1 MGWWGQFSSG
11 GVEAAGSGWLEL
23 SLVMASMLGSGEVGG
38 REDDSDDTLGMGQLG
53 GGDVDEGDLVV
64 TGVGVE
70 RNLCSSSIDWLTKGM
85 IFLK

>member
-1 MGWWGQFSSG
+1 MS
-11 GVEAAGSGWLEL
+11 
-23 SLVMASMLGSGEVGG
+23 SMLGSGEGG
-38 REDDSDDTLGMGQLG
+38 GGDDDPDDTLGMGPLGGDGNTGLG
-53 GGDVDEGDLVV
+53 GGDVDEADLVV